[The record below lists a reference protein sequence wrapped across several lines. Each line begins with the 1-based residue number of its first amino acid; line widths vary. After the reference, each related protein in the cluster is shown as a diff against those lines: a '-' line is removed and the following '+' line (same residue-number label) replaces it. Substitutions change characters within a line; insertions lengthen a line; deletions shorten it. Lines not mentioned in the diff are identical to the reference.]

1 MPVIAVVFP
10 ALLLLTAV
18 LTELASRGRLS
29 RNRLAGIRTNAT
41 MRSDAAWSA
50 SHRAAAKTVWIGFVV
65 SLAAALIALV
75 TEGTVSLIA
84 VVAVAAIFL
93 ATSVLALLQANRAG
107 AAAHAG

>member
-1 MPVIAVVFP
+1 MPVIAVIFP

-18 LTELASRGRLS
+18 LTELASRGRLR

-65 SLAAALIALV
+65 SLVAALIALFA
-75 TEGTVSLIA
+75 EGTAALIA
-84 VVAVAAIFL
+84 AVAVAAVFL
-93 ATSVLALLQANRAG
+93 ATSVVSLLQANRAG
-107 AAAHAG
+107 AVAHAA